1 MNRVKGGCKTPS
13 ERPFS
18 CRGWPLY
25 NFLFLFICLSNLS
38 HANKFRYSFSR
49 TYWPTWPCFL
59 VVWSLKLSYI
69 TLNFSPFHLLTWILD
84 PYFSFLI
91 LCFFIVST
99 SDFVSER
106 N

>member
-38 HANKFRYSFSR
+38 HANKFRYSFIHSKHELLKEIR
-49 TYWPTWPCFL
+49 LHY
-59 VVWSLKLSYI
+59 SLMI
-69 TLNFSPFHLLTWILD
+69 
-84 PYFSFLI
+84 
-91 LCFFIVST
+91 
-99 SDFVSER
+99 
-106 N
+106 